1 MSNLRNKSEFNFDS
15 AALLIEENFFA
26 PSVHCSYYSV
36 FQFMKYLYVKI
47 KNISYEN
54 LNQNIISDKRNTHK
68 YLIEEFCLHLQSD
81 SGGKLNRFE
90 VRALKNDIQDL
101 KQFRL
106 ESDYDDIEINYN
118 KGTQALGLSE
128 SILKRLKNIL

>member
-1 MSNLRNKSEFNFDS
+1 MSYLRNKSEFNFDS
-15 AALLIEENFFA
+15 AAILINEDKYA

-36 FQFMKYLYVKI
+36 FQLMKYLYVQNK
-47 KNISYEN
+47 KISYEN
-54 LNQNIISDKRNTHK
+54 LNQSIISDKRNTHK

-81 SGGKLNRFE
+81 SRCKLNKFQ
-90 VRALKNDIQDL
+90 VRDLKKDIQDL

-106 ESDYDDIEINYN
+106 ESDYDDIEINH
-118 KGTQALGLSE
+118 KKSTQALGLSE

>member
-1 MSNLRNKSEFNFDS
+1 MSYLRNKSEFNFDS
-15 AALLIEENFFA
+15 AVLLIEEDKFA

-36 FQFMKYLYVKI
+36 FQLMKYLYVQI

-81 SGGKLNRFE
+81 RSCKLNRFE
-90 VRALKNDIQDL
+90 VRELKNDIQDL

-106 ESDYDDIEINYN
+106 ESDYDDTEINY
-118 KGTQALGLSE
+118 KKSTQALGLSD

>member
-1 MSNLRNKSEFNFDS
+1 LSYLRNKSEFNFDS
-15 AALLIEENFFA
+15 AALLIEKDMFA

-36 FQFMKYLYVKI
+36 FQLMKYLYIQI
-47 KNISYEN
+47 KKISYKN

-81 SGGKLNRFE
+81 SSYKLNRFE
-90 VRALKNDIQDL
+90 VRELKNDIQDL

-106 ESDYDDIEINYN
+106 ESDYDDIEINY
-118 KGTQALGLSE
+118 KKSTQALRLSE